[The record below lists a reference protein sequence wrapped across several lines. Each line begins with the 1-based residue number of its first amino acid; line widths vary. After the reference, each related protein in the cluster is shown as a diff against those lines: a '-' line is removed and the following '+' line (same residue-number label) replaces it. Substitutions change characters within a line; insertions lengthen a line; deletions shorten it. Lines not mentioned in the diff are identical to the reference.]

1 MARHPGRAPHQKVI
15 TMPAAVNSMAYTG
28 QVPWHGLGN
37 NIDADTSIDQ
47 WRVAAGLDWEAHMSP
62 VHFNVG
68 DELFYMQDKN
78 VVYRSD
84 NLMPLGVVGGDYTP
98 VQPAEV
104 LEFFRDLTELGRF
117 RMETAGVLFNGERIW
132 ALARHTGEAVLP
144 GGDVLKPYLLLA
156 TGMDGKF
163 STKASFTTVR
173 VVCNN
178 TLQIALHKNEDVVR
192 VTHRNTF
199 DEQKVKAE
207 LGLVDSKFDQFITAA
222 ESLAAKKV
230 TSRADQLDFLAS
242 VTNPDFVDLERT
254 EQVEYIEQSQVMT
267 GLKDA
272 YDNFAGQQLES
283 AKGTAWGLVNG
294 VTAYLD
300 HMRNTQTDDARL
312 AGAWFGSGKAMK
324 QRALEMALD
333 L

>member
-1 MARHPGRAPHQKVI
+1 MS
-15 TMPAAVNSMAYTG
+15 AAVENMAYAG

-37 NIDADTSIDQ
+37 NIDADTPIDQ
-47 WRVAAGLDWEAHMSP
+47 WRVAAGLDWEAHMSL

-84 NLMPLGVVGGDYTP
+84 NLMPLGVVGGDYKP

-104 LEFFRDLTELGRF
+104 LEFFRDLTELGQF

-132 ALARHTGEAVLP
+132 ALAHHTGDAALP

-178 TLQIALHKNEDVVR
+178 TLQMALRKNEDVVR
-192 VTHRNTF
+192 VTHRDQF

-230 TSRADQLDFLAS
+230 TSRADQLDFLAN
-242 VTNPDFVDLERT
+242 VVNPGFVNMERM
-254 EQVEYIEQSQVMT
+254 EQVEYIEESQLMA

-283 AKGTAWGLVNG
+283 AKDTAWGLVNG

-312 AGAWFGSGKAMK
+312 AGAWFGAGKAMK
-324 QRALEMALD
+324 QRAMELALD